1 MCVVVI
7 HGSAATDPA
16 LLLPAIGPL
25 ALNLTVSPSSVGRG
39 ARVSMRVVSQLSET
53 DSRRVTRAV
62 LTAEK
67 PSPPESAVCHT
78 VVTDACGLLR
88 TASHGTAFWTPG
100 LAFYLNP
107 GGLAGWG
114 GMRMAGV
121 RIPRRALR
129 SSRTEKV
136 AVVPTA
142 SRWLLLASG
151 IPALARPISPRQ
163 SALRQPGST
172 CTAPSGTRP
181 PGRKHA
187 QEAGPTRTLST
198 AHNRARG
205 ARKRC
210 PDVPDGVASFRPC
223 GMGGHATRSGEPRLT
238 RRIRPRRRR
247 PGDPGETLPCW
258 SRGSV

>member
-100 LAFYLNP
+100 LAFYLDP

-121 RIPRRALR
+121 RIPLRALR

-172 CTAPSGTRP
+172 CTAPSSTRP
-181 PGRKHA
+181 PGCKHT
-187 QEAGPTRTLST
+187 QEDGPTRTLST
-198 AHNRARG
+198 AHNRAEERES
-205 ARKRC
+205 
-210 PDVPDGVASFRPC
+210 VAPTCRMASHHSGPAAWEGMRP
-223 GMGGHATRSGEPRLT
+223 
-238 RRIRPRRRR
+238 
-247 PGDPGETLPCW
+247 DPG
-258 SRGSV
+258 SRG